1 MIALFWLIVAIL
13 ASPFKS
19 KFWPEAENEAL
30 QRPQLGLE
38 GDPCRPWL
46 ATSPRRRYGVLW
58 IDKEADRLSAEL
70 LELAKGR
77 VASKSHA
84 GISKGHNEKFI

>member
-1 MIALFWLIVAIL
+1 MIALLWLIVAIL

-58 IDKEADRLSAEL
+58 IDKEAYRSSAWMIPIFEQ
-70 LELAKGR
+70 
-77 VASKSHA
+77 VVD
-84 GISKGHNEKFI
+84 KFD